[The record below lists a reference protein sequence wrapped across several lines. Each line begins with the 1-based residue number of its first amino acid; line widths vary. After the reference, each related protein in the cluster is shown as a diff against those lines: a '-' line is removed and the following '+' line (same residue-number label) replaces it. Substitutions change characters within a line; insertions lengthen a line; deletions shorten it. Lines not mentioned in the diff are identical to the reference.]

1 MVWTSSLASRSCFPI
16 RKVETAAQAAEG
28 RDGLREAGAGV
39 QKVTPPPAGTL
50 VVASICLVVEA
61 SSFSDGFVFLV
72 GLPVQK
78 VVSICS
84 SDPEKAP

>member
-16 RKVETAAQAAEG
+16 CKAETAAQAAEG
-28 RDGLREAGAGV
+28 RDGLRV